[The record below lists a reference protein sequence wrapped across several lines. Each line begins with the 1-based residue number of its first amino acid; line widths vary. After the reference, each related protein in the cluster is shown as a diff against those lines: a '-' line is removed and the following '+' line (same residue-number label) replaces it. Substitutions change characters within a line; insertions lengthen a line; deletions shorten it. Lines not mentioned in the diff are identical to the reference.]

1 MIPTLLEFSTDK
13 IQEKQADGTLEVT
26 CRPLSVYARLDDK
39 IIQAATSRYL
49 TQYFDRYL
57 HENILSYRKVRCSQ
71 DQPAHVPDFNDG
83 AKIILD
89 YRKAHLLDTLYAA
102 DCDIKKFYDII
113 PHPVVRQCFQRLSHY
128 DQILG
133 LEIAVCAKNSCIF
146 CSSPATMMIS
156 SSCMMRL
163 GSGLV

>member
-13 IQEKQADGTLEVT
+13 KQEKQADGTLEVT

-133 LEIAVCAKNSCIF
+133 LEIAACAKNSCIF
-146 CSSPATMMIS
+146 CSSPATMMMS